1 MGAARWASP
10 LDAIFLMGETPETLM
25 HVGSLLQFT
34 YPHGEKRRYL
44 TRLLADIRTAPIEP
58 PWSLRLQTRML
69 MHQPVHRWVEDEAF
83 DIDYHVRH
91 SALPAPAGERELG
104 VLVSRL
110 HSNPLDFRRPPWEM
124 HVIEGLSGGRFAVY
138 TKIHHSLVDGY
149 TGARLLQ
156 RGLSTDPDDR
166 EHPFFFSSRKPPR
179 PAGGPRET
187 EPVGDLASILRS
199 LASSVGAAPTV
210 VRTLVGTQL
219 GRGLPGGTSASPTG
233 KAARA
238 TKAVTSFQAP
248 DSILNQRTG
257 RSRRFATQ
265 EYDLAR
271 LRAIAK
277 ARNATLNDVLMA
289 ICAGGLRTWLR
300 DLDALPERPLIGFV
314 PVNVRAKDSEGGG
327 NSVGATLVSL
337 ATDIDEPLARLAAIT
352 ASSRAAKARMRG
364 MSADAVIAYSALL
377 LAPAGLQVVRAM
389 TGIPA
394 PIPLTLNVCISN
406 VPGPQEHLYWRGA
419 RLESTYPVS
428 IPGHSMALNITA
440 QSYAGRLDVG
450 FIGDREALPH
460 LQRLAVRTGEALD
473 ELEAAVAAPA

>member
-1 MGAARWASP
+1 VGAARWASP

-34 YPHGEKRRYL
+34 YPKGEKRAYL
-44 TRLLADIRTAPIEP
+44 TRLLAEIRTAPIEP
-58 PWSLRLQTRML
+58 PWTLRLQTRML
-69 MHQPVHRWVEDEAF
+69 MRQPVHRWVEDEAF

-124 HVIEGLSGGRFAVY
+124 HLIEGLSEGRFAVY

-149 TGARLLQ
+149 SGVRLLE
-156 RGLSTDPDDR
+156 RGLATDPDDR
-166 EHPFFFSSRKPPR
+166 EHPFFFSTRKPAR
-179 PAGGPRET
+179 PAGSPREV
-187 EPVGDLASILRS
+187 EPVGDVASILRS
-199 LASSVGAAPTV
+199 LGSSVGAAPSV
-210 VRTLVGTQL
+210 VKALVETQL
-219 GRGLPGGTSASPTG
+219 GRGRT
-233 KAARA
+233 A
-238 TKAVTSFQAP
+238 TKAVTSYQAP

-289 ICAGGLRTWLR
+289 ICAGGLRTWLG
-300 DLDALPERPLIGFV
+300 DLDALPQRPLIGFI

-337 ATDIDEPLARLAAIT
+337 ATDVDEPLARLAAIT

-377 LAPAGLQVVRAM
+377 LAPAALQVARAM

-394 PIPLTLNVCISN
+394 PIPMTLNVCISN
-406 VPGPQEHLYWRGA
+406 LPGSKEHLYWRGA

-440 QSYAGRLDVG
+440 QSYAGRLDLG

-460 LQRLAVRTGEALD
+460 LQRLAVRTGEALE
-473 ELEAAVAAPA
+473 ELEAAVSAAA